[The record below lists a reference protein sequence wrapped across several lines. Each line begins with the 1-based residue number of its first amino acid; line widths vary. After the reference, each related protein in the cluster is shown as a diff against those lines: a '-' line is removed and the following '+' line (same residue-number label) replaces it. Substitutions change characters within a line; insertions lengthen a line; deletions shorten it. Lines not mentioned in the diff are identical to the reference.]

1 MKAKTL
7 AVSIAVLLFMSVAAN
22 SRECGKES
30 GPWFEAGNGEGCF
43 PYGVGQVT
51 IGQTN
56 VYKDAGVYRR
66 CCVPEMAQAL
76 RMAEILEVTG
86 RAYLRL
92 NKNPVVT
99 P

>member
-7 AVSIAVLLFMSVAAN
+7 AVSIAVLLFMSVAAS

-56 VYKDAGVYRR
+56 VYKDAGFIAGAACLKWHRHCGWRKYW
-66 CCVPEMAQAL
+66 
-76 RMAEILEVTG
+76 
-86 RAYLRL
+86 
-92 NKNPVVT
+92 K
-99 P
+99 

>member
-22 SRECGKES
+22 IREGRKGQAPGLRGKRRT
-30 GPWFEAGNGEGCF
+30 CF

-56 VYKDAGVYRR
+56 VYKDAGF
-66 CCVPEMAQAL
+66 
-76 RMAEILEVTG
+76 T
-86 RAYLRL
+86 
-92 NKNPVVT
+92 PVLSA
-99 P
+99 